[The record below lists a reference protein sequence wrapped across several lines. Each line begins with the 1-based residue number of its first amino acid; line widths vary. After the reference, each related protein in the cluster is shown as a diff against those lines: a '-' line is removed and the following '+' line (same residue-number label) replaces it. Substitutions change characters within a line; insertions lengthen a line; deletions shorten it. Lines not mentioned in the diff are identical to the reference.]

1 MWYFGRS
8 IFNGLIEATQFYFG
22 SFSQFGAAP
31 DAMLTLAFGA
41 SERIARILL
50 PFVIAMV
57 VAGLAINFIQVGFLF
72 APKMLAPRFNRIN
85 PISGFRKFFSLRSFL
100 ELVKSLLKL
109 VLVTYIVYLTARSR
123 VDQVF
128 AAANLTP
135 LGATAAIAALV
146 SAVWFRAAL
155 AMLVLGILDFGYQYW
170 QYQQDLR
177 MSVQEAKEEA
187 QQLEGNPRIK
197 QRIRQIQ
204 RQMAMRRMMA
214 DVPKADVI
222 ITNPVTYAVALRYD
236 MDTMDA
242 PLVIA
247 KGARLLAKR
256 IREIGEEN
264 DVPIV
269 EKPDLARALYK
280 NIDVGKPVP
289 ENLFRAVA
297 EVLSFVYKIDRRE
310 EKRRERERTMASLAP
325 AH

>member
-1 MWYFGRS
+1 
-8 IFNGLIEATQFYFG
+8 
-22 SFSQFGAAP
+22 
-31 DAMLTLAFGA
+31 
-41 SERIARILL
+41 
-50 PFVIAMV
+50 VIASISTL
-57 VAGLAINFIQVGFLF
+57 VA
-72 APKMLAPRFNRIN
+72 
-85 PISGFRKFFSLRSFL
+85 
-100 ELVKSLLKL
+100 
-109 VLVTYIVYLTARSR
+109 
-123 VDQVF
+123 
-128 AAANLTP
+128 
-135 LGATAAIAALV
+135 
-146 SAVWFRAAL
+146 AVWFRAAL